1 MARRQFWF
9 PLAIVGWQYWGP
21 ILFGGAVLTAG
32 AGLLISAWLAVP
44 PAVVTLACL
53 LFFRD
58 PLRKVSSR
66 PDVIVSPAD
75 GVITEIGPAK
85 SKWLEGDVLRVS
97 IFLSVLDVHIN
108 RSPCRGTV
116 QSITF
121 EPGSFLDAR
130 HPESGIRNQ
139 SNNLI
144 LETSYGR
151 IAVRQIV
158 GAIARR
164 IICPVREGDALE
176 RGECFGMIAFG
187 SRTELLLPLS
197 PQWVPCVKVG
207 QHVRAG
213 ATILLE
219 FRGGSG
225 GPANEA
231 AREGF
236 DITLQGAASMEN

>member
-187 SRTELLLPLS
+187 SRTELLVSGPER
-197 PQWVPCVKVG
+197 WTPCVKVG
-207 QHVRAG
+207 DKVRAG
-213 ATILLE
+213 SSLILE
-219 FRGGSG
+219 CKVDQRS
-225 GPANEA
+225 PTA
-231 AREGF
+231 A
-236 DITLQGAASMEN
+236 